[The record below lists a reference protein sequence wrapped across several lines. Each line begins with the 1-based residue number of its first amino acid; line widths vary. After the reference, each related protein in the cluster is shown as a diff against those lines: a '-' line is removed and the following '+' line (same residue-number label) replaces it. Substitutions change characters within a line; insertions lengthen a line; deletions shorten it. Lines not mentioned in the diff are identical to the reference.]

1 MSDVTRDEL
10 RDLRDDIVELM
21 TRGFDGVNLRLDKL
35 NGRVGTSEVAIASGN
50 VRVTNL
56 EREVFK
62 RRESATDD
70 ADTHALTLADL
81 KWYLAVA
88 GGSIAGTYWA
98 LHALGL
104 LK

>member
-70 ADTHALTLADL
+70 ADAHALTLADL

-88 GGSIAGTYWA
+88 GGSIGGTYWA
-98 LHALGL
+98 LHVMGL